1 MRKNQGMA
9 IPVVLGFIGLMSIAA
24 VMLLQVNRQDLPRS
38 FVNLKHLQMKYLA
51 KGAQQHARLKMK
63 LLSTQAYD
71 AAAYSVGKN
80 PFFDHSAGYDHLLM
94 GNGTLGQFSVSNEP
108 VVTNPGPAFFTG
120 TVEIAG
126 GLKRTDVSDVYDA
139 SAESWS
145 TGGPPNGVG
154 TDDISLF
161 RHTPDPDAPT
171 EMPALKRVN
180 LALVRFWEDIST
192 LDLNSPTW
200 DPIYVH
206 SQPAIRINQ
215 EVDPVTGMADRFD
228 ASYRV
233 SDMRVLAGRG
243 NRLYGEEAVQVKVWV
258 QLRRRS
264 MTGES
269 TPAAG
274 AATNANLT
282 QRVGSA
288 AIGGT
293 VTGDYRE
300 TAVYKVARTLD

>member
-1 MRKNQGMA
+1 MA
-9 IPVVLGFIGLMSIAA
+9 IPVVMGFIGLMSIAA
-24 VMLLQVNRQDLPRS
+24 VMLLQVNKQDLPRS

-80 PFFDHSAGYDHLLM
+80 PFFDHSAGYSHLSM
-94 GNGTLGQFSVSNEP
+94 GNGVLGQFSVSGQD

-120 TVEIAG
+120 TVDVTG
-126 GLKRTDVSDVYDA
+126 GLKREDVSDVYEA

-145 TGGPPNGVG
+145 TGGPPDGVG
-154 TDDISLF
+154 ADDISLF
-161 RHTPDPDAPT
+161 RHEPDPDSS

-215 EVDPVTGMADRFD
+215 EADPVTGMADRFD

-264 MTGES
+264 MIGES
-269 TPAAG
+269 TPASP
-274 AATNANLT
+274 AAPAANLS

-288 AIGGT
+288 AIGGI